1 MEKHSVPGLSK
12 GTALPSGFASASG
25 CSVNWASGCANHAP
39 LWPMLIPRH
48 RKHIKKTPSLDAGR
62 ERRSVGDRRSALS
75 AAWLALPHVDPAR
88 NQGPGPAA
96 RPHPQECRVFR
107 SRALAGW
114 ALCVPS
120 GNRQIQW
127 AQLPSVPPATPLR
140 QPRNRETGCGHH
152 RQCPLSPLPP
162 APTVAGTTRPSP
174 CPGPPALFHP
184 PTQPQPTDVLAS
196 PPPLPALLLL
206 LPLAT

>member
-1 MEKHSVPGLSK
+1 MEKHSVPGLRK
-12 GTALPSGFASASG
+12 GTALPSGLASASG

-48 RKHIKKTPSLDAGR
+48 RKPIKKTASLEAGR
-62 ERRSVGDRRSALS
+62 ERRSLGDRRSALS

-96 RPHPQECRVFR
+96 RPHPQECGVFR

-127 AQLPSVPPATPLR
+127 AQLPWERNTDGSRQGEDPAVAVKAMAAKLARLVYNMLR
-140 QPRNRETGCGHH
+140 HGMEYVDRGMNSTNNNSESGAST
-152 RQCPLSPLPP
+152 LSPRTPRSS
-162 APTVAGTTRPSP
+162 GSN
-174 CPGPPALFHP
+174 
-184 PTQPQPTDVLAS
+184 
-196 PPPLPALLLL
+196 
-206 LPLAT
+206 